1 MVAHSQTQHCQLGTD
16 SAEGARSVAGSSR
29 RGLAPLQCSRTTGFK
44 APRID
49 RAALKLLR
57 CAGNGSPTASMLVSP
72 RVDALSSSLQDLWIS
87 RLNDNRHR
95 GPKSSRTSSPRRS
108 KASLLIRRKPFERA
122 TPGQASLPVLSIN
135 IPSTPTAAASA
146 AAAVPSLPATP
157 TCHVRIDLF
166 APFLVPSPAA
176 VLPLVGADVQ
186 GLVAT
191 HDVSSVNGLACC
203 ESDAAAS
210 SASTPETAS

>member
-29 RGLAPLQCSRTTGFK
+29 HGLAPLQCSRTTGFTE
-44 APRID
+44 PRID

-57 CAGNGSPTASMLVSP
+57 CAGNGSPAASMLVSP

-87 RLNDNRHR
+87 RLNDNCHR
-95 GPKSSRTSSPRRS
+95 GPKHSSPRRR
-108 KASLLIRRKPFERA
+108 KASLLFRRKPTERA

-186 GLVAT
+186 SLVAT
-191 HDVSSVNGLACC
+191 PAVSSVNGLVCC